1 MKDKRRMLMSLAVA
15 VILIMQTL
23 SLSAFAADTDSGILF
38 GGFTA
43 SESGYWTLDA
53 EGNVAQG
60 TADNY
65 NVAYDESTNTVT
77 LNEAVINSKK
87 FKTEGDI
94 SYSCG
99 IAVYGNTNI
108 NLVGKNEIYVD
119 TGVFWGGMGYGIIN
133 FGGDT
138 LISGE
143 GELTVTLNQGGE
155 RYALYSE
162 ENLISIKNTTFN
174 VNTNETRHNLSA
186 AVCAPKIEVES
197 ANINFNFNNDKKAY
211 GFYAVPENCY
221 AKIID
226 SDIDI
231 TLYDCFDSAGFNIY
245 ETNILDSNVDISSE
259 LCNTPGYG
267 IFTYK
272 FICENSYVNS
282 KVDYS
287 ATYRR
292 VSAVAYNNAR
302 INNDPTQQIDT
313 LATHVKI
320 TPEETWYSA
329 IYVSPDSSI
338 YNPLEGIYGG
348 WRICVDGKTQPGT
361 SDDWNLYFT
370 GINNTLYM
378 RDAHLGQT
386 LRILGSADIVL
397 EGESTIIC
405 DNEAAIISNLCQNF
419 SGSGSLTLVSQTE
432 AYQCYKPLEFGDSVI
447 VTASTSP
454 DGSNPVEFKAEDSAS
469 YKWIK
474 IQGTDEPEPEEPEIP
489 EEPAEL
495 TFWQKIVA
503 FFESI
508 WDKIDD
514 FFEEIYQSIR
524 NS

>member
-1 MKDKRRMLMSLAVA
+1 MKGKRFISFAATL
-15 VILIMQTL
+15 ILIMQIH
-23 SLSAFAADTDSGILF
+23 SLSAFAADADNGILF
-38 GGFTA
+38 GGFAA
-43 SESGYWTLDA
+43 SESGYWNVDA

-60 TADNY
+60 TSDNY
-65 NVAYDESTNTVT
+65 NVAYDASTNTVT
-77 LNEAVINSKK
+77 LNEAVINSKE
-87 FKTEGDI
+87 FKTEGDT

-108 NLVGKNEIYVD
+108 TLIGKNEIYVD
-119 TGVFWGGMGYGIIN
+119 TGVFWGGTGYGIVN

-138 LISGE
+138 FISGD

-162 ENLISIKNTTFN
+162 KNLISIKNTTFN
-174 VNTNETRHNLSA
+174 VDTNETRHNLSA
-186 AVCAPKIEVES
+186 AVCAPKIEVEG
-197 ANINFNFNNDKKAY
+197 ANINFDFNNDKKAY

-226 SDIDI
+226 SDIYI
-231 TLYDCFDSAGFNIY
+231 ILYDCFDSAGFNIY
-245 ETNILDSNVDISSE
+245 ETNILNSNVDIYSV

-282 KVDYS
+282 KVDYN

-302 INNDPTQQIDT
+302 INNDPTQQIDS
-313 LATHVKI
+313 LSTHVKI

-348 WRICVDGKTQPGT
+348 WRICVDGKTQQGT
-361 SDDWNLYFT
+361 ADNWNLYFT
-370 GINNTLYM
+370 GIDNTLFM
-378 RDAHLGQT
+378 KDAHLGQT
-386 LRILGSADIVL
+386 LRILGSADIIL

-419 SGSGSLTLVSQTE
+419 SGSGSLTLISQTT
-432 AYQCYKPLEFGDSVI
+432 AYQCGKELEFGEGVT

-454 DGSNPVEFKAEDSAS
+454 DGSNPVEFRAEDSAS

-474 IQGTDEPEPEEPEIP
+474 IQGTDEPEEPETP
-489 EEPAEL
+489 EEPAEPTL
-495 TFWQKIVA
+495 WQKIVA
-503 FFESI
+503 FFENI
-508 WDKIDD
+508 WKKIAD
-514 FFEEIYQSIR
+514 FFKGIF
-524 NS
+524 